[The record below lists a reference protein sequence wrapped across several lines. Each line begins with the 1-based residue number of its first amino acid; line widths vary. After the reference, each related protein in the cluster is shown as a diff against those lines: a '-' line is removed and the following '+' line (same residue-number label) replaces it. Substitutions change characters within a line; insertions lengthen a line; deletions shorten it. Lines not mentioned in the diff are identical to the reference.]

1 MVLLSQQHQLKPLN
15 LFDVEI

>member
-1 MVLLSQQHQLKPLN
+1 MVLLSQQNQLKPLN